1 MQQSNNGNMFGRFGT
16 AGLIAIFVS
25 TILCAVICPGTQGH
39 SSSHV
44 CDKPDHSCCPKS
56 NKGSTDSKC
65 VDTHFVEASKY
76 HHPPLD
82 WVALTVDAISAIA
95 PNPTVAFVGWVVPQT
110 GPPQDLLNRR
120 HILRL

>member
-1 MQQSNNGNMFGRFGT
+1 MIGRIGT
-16 AGLIAIFVS
+16 ASLITIFVS
-25 TILCAVICPGTQGH
+25 TILCAVICPGTEGH

-56 NKGSTDSKC
+56 TKSSTDSQC

-82 WVALTVDAISAIA
+82 WLALTVDAISAIE
-95 PNPTVAFVGWVVPQT
+95 PNPTFTHSGLVERLP
-110 GPPQDLLNRR
+110 GPPQDLLNQ
-120 HILRL
+120 HDILRI